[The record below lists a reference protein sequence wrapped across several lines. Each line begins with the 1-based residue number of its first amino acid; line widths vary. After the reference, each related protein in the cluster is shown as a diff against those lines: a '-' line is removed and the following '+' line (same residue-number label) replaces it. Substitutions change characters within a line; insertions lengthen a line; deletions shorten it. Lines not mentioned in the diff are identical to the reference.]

1 MRVAFI
7 DRRDTNRKIVHTFS
21 KYNILASLVT
31 ELTNILRFTFLHLSI
46 RIDPIIL
53 LINFIRINRDR
64 FNLVWK
70 ILNQKYIFIN

>member
-53 LINFIRINRDR
+53 LINLIRINRDR

-70 ILNQKYIFIN
+70 KLNQKYIFIN

>member
-7 DRRDTNRKIVHTFS
+7 DRRDTNRKIVRTFS

-53 LINFIRINRDR
+53 LINLIRINSDR

-70 ILNQKYIFIN
+70 KLNQKYIFIN

>member
-70 ILNQKYIFIN
+70 KLNQKYIFIN